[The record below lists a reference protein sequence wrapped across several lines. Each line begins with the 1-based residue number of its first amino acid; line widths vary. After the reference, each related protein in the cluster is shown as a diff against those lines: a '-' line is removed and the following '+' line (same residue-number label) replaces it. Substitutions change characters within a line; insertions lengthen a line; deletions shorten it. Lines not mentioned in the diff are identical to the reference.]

1 MKQIYINTHLG
12 TIRIN
17 WDENLPGD
25 VIITATQIGSIL
37 GVVQDDIEATGIDP
51 LDMETFE
58 AEQAYCIVRKANLM
72 TDEQITQ
79 LANAFKDFDDYEDSV
94 TSYGHQH
101 DTEYVND

>member
-37 GVVQDDIEATGIDP
+37 SVQQDHIEATGIDP
-51 LDMETFE
+51 LDMETHE
-58 AEQAYCIVRKANLM
+58 AEQAYCIVAKANLFF
-72 TDEQITQ
+72 DQDIKQ
-79 LANAFKDFDDYEDSV
+79 LADAFKDVDDSV
-94 TSYGHQH
+94 TSYGHEH
-101 DTEYVND
+101 DTEYSND

>member
-37 GVVQDDIEATGIDP
+37 GVLQDDIEATGIDP

-58 AEQAYCIVRKANLM
+58 AEQAYCIVRQANLL

-79 LANAFKDFDDYEDSV
+79 LADAFKDVEDSV

>member
-17 WDENLPGD
+17 WDETLPGD

-51 LDMETFE
+51 LDMETHD
-58 AEQAYCIVRKANLM
+58 AEQQYCIVNKANLFF
-72 TDEQITQ
+72 DQDIKQ
-79 LANAFKDFDDYEDSV
+79 LADAFKDVDDSV